1 MINRLSFLQTMVKLL
16 IFDMDDTLYPEFEYV
31 QSGFKEV
38 AEELISQGLNRTM
51 IEVIDELNE
60 LYNSNHSNIIDRFL
74 SNRSQF
80 AIYREVLIEKYRYHS
95 PTINLKD
102 EVKQLLDWTK
112 SIFHIGL
119 ITDGNSITQKNKVK
133 ALGLENYFEQ
143 IVYTDELGLG
153 YSKPH
158 PKGFQVI
165 MDHFNVNE
173 NEVVFVAD
181 NPSKDFLIKKDIKL
195 TTVQLILKNGI
206 YKSLDYEDGLIPD
219 HIVQTYGELRDV
231 LEKL

>member
-1 MINRLSFLQTMVKLL
+1 MIKLL
-16 IFDMDDTLYPEFEYV
+16 IFDMDDTLYPELEYV
-31 QSGFKEV
+31 QSGFNAV
-38 AEELISQGLNRTM
+38 AGELIIKGFNKPM
-51 IEVIDELNE
+51 IEIINELNE
-60 LYNSNHSNIIDRFL
+60 LFSSNHNNIIDRFL
-74 SNRSQF
+74 SNHPQF
-80 AIYREVLIEKYRYHS
+80 TIYREVLIEKYRYHS
-95 PTINLKD
+95 PTIDLKD
-102 EVKQLLDWTK
+102 EVKQLFIWTK
-112 SIFHIGL
+112 SNFHLGL
-119 ITDGNSITQKNKVK
+119 ITDGNSLTQKNKVK

-158 PKGFQVI
+158 PRGFQVI

-195 TTVQLILKNGI
+195 TTVQLILGNGM
-206 YKSLDYEDGLIPD
+206 YKSLDYKDGLIPD
-219 HIVQTYGELRDV
+219 YVVQTYGELRDM